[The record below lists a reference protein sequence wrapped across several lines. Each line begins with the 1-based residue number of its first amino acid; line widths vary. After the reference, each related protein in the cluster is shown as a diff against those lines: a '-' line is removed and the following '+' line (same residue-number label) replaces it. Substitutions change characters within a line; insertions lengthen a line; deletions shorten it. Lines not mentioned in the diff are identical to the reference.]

1 MIININIIIFFE
13 LKFSKIILIFYKV
26 SRVNLKNVSKY
37 SITIINYLV
46 SIKFKIFQDT
56 SKNNAIFLLKNIGIT
71 HLTKR
76 IV

>member
-37 SITIINYLV
+37 YITIINYLV

-56 SKNNAIFLLKNIGIT
+56 NKNNAIFLLKNIGIT